1 VPRRGWREAP
11 KRSGSKGLS
20 ARRAKARAGLGG
32 VQGQSPWL
40 AAAALLLA
48 APAHAQPLPDT
59 GTTVEIGGLRQQLEG
74 LLATGTTLQPG
85 TGTTPGW
92 TITPALGVEERWTD
106 HLQNLVGENK
116 SAFVT
121 ALDPSVLINGDT
133 ARTNT
138 TLTYNP
144 ALEHYSS
151 GGYQD
156 RITQNLNAS
165 SQLTLVPE
173 RLFLDLRGYT
183 SMQSVTGGY
192 GPNGTAVLSRQ
203 NETQLTAFSAH
214 PYLRQRFGDLASAE
228 AGAVLSRTS
237 QSSLAAS
244 PGQLPLSAQNF
255 LSGQEYL
262 DLASGPDLGRTSADL
277 NVSAS
282 QSSGTGVMNNAHSAD
297 ATLQLGYAITRNLT
311 ALASLGY
318 QDIHYNG
325 SPPFNYS
332 GPSWSGGA
340 HWVPNPDSSITATY
354 GRREGVDSAQLD
366 ASYAVGAR
374 TRIYARYSEGLTSG
388 LEQLLN
394 AVNSTVLDPQGNPV
408 DRTNTPVQIADFF
421 YGVTD
426 NLARLSTASVTA
438 TLLLERNAIS
448 ASFNRQQSHQVAAAS
463 AGAGPQNTSGFYVS
477 LTWQRDLRP
486 NLTASTYVQWG
497 TWRNT
502 LTTGGQNFDSLVF
515 SLKLAYLISETLSA
529 YGQYSY
535 TRQSNAQ
542 IPGAV
547 PLLPANLIVI
557 GARKTF

>member
-1 VPRRGWREAP
+1 LR
-11 KRSGSKGLS
+11 
-20 ARRAKARAGLGG
+20 
-32 VQGQSPWL
+32 L
-40 AAAALLLA
+40 AAATLLLA
-48 APAHAQPLPDT
+48 APAHAQLLPDV
-59 GTTVEIGGLRQQLEG
+59 GTTVEIGGLHQQLEG
-74 LLATGTTLQPG
+74 LFAAGTTLQPG
-85 TGTTPGW
+85 TGVTPGW
-92 TITPALGVEERWTD
+92 TITPAVGVEERWTD
-106 HLQNLVGENK
+106 HLQALGGENK

-121 ALDPSVLINGDT
+121 ALDPSVLINGAT

-144 ALEHYSS
+144 TLEYYSS

-173 RLFLDLRGYT
+173 RLFLDLRGYA
-183 SMQSVTGGY
+183 SMQPTTGGY
-192 GPNGTAVLSRQ
+192 GPNNTIVVSRQ

-214 PYLRQRFGDLASAE
+214 PYVRERFGDLASAE
-228 AGAVLSRTS
+228 AGATLSRTS

-262 DLASGPDLGRTSADL
+262 DLASGPDFGRTSADL
-277 NVSAS
+277 TISTS
-282 QSSGTGVMNNAHSAD
+282 QSSGTGVMSGAHRTD
-297 ATLQLGYAITRNLT
+297 AALQLGYAITRNLT

-318 QDIHYNG
+318 QDIHYGG
-325 SPPFNYS
+325 SPPFSYS
-332 GPSWSGGA
+332 GLSWSGGA

-354 GRREGVDSAQLD
+354 GRWEGADSAQLD
-366 ASYAVGAR
+366 ASYALTAR
-374 TRIYARYSEGLTSG
+374 TRIFARYSEGLTSSLG
-388 LEQLLN
+388 QLLN
-394 AVNSTVLDPQGNPV
+394 AVNGSTLDPQGNPV
-408 DRTNTPVQIADFF
+408 DRTNTPVQIANSF

-426 NLARLSTASVTA
+426 NLARVSTASVTA
-438 TLLLERNAIS
+438 MLLEEHDAIS
-448 ASFNRQQSHQVAAAS
+448 ASFNRQQSHQVAAA
-463 AGAGPQNTSGFYVS
+463 GTGVGVQNTSGYYAS

-497 TWRNT
+497 IWRNT
-502 LTTGGQNFDSLVF
+502 LSTGGQNFDSLVF
-515 SLKLAYLISETLSA
+515 SLSLAYLFSETLSA

-542 IPGAV
+542 ISGAV
-547 PLLPANLIVI
+547 PLLPTNLIVI